1 MRALVGQVDAVIAY
15 ADLSP
20 QDIDSVFGTLPL
32 VLLDA
37 AEQTL
42 DALSPSL
49 PRSAVN
55 IDLEPGLAQVID
67 HLRAAGRSR
76 IALMDITYPPVESAR
91 SEVYTRLMCE
101 RGLDPA
107 VIAVETV
114 DDDLLAGRRAVEI
127 VRDAPDPP
135 DAIIAFNDMSAFGAL
150 KELRVRG
157 VAVPQSCAVVG
168 IDGLKIGV
176 FVEPELTTLRL
187 DFTAFA
193 HMAFDEVVRLC
204 ADAAHGVLPQVRK
217 HVSHELVLRESA

>member
-1 MRALVGQVDAVIAY
+1 M
-15 ADLSP
+15 
-20 QDIDSVFGTLPL
+20 
-32 VLLDA
+32 
-37 AEQTL
+37 
-42 DALSPSL
+42 
-49 PRSAVN
+49 
-55 IDLEPGLAQVID
+55 D